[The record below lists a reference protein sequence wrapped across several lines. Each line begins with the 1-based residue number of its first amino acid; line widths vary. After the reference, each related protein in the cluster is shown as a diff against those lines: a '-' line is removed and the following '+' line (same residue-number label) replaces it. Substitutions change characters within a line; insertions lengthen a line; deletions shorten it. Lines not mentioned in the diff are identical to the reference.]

1 MGRIWIVTE
10 GAPDAAALAYFSTP
24 ASAESYRRLLVERYG
39 LGKNL
44 SLNGRQ
50 LARDAG
56 AWELGLGPAV
66 CEKTLDEAIT
76 NLPGSWSVKVD
87 ESLHMIACQFSTQ
100 FKATKSPD
108 HYRTGIHAICQAYGA
123 TPHAALDNAR
133 KAMISYLG
141 KNHSWR

>member
-1 MGRIWIVTE
+1 MGRIWIVTDGE
-10 GAPDAAALAYFSTP
+10 PNSAPLAYFS
-24 ASAESYRRLLVERYG
+24 SAFTAENYRRLLVERYS

-44 SLNGRQ
+44 SVNGRPI
-50 LARDAG
+50 AG
-56 AWELGLGPAV
+56 EAGNWQLGLGPAV
-66 CEKTLDEAIT
+66 VEKAVDESSSS
-76 NLPGSWSVKVD
+76 LPGAWSVKVD

-108 HYRTGIHAICQAYGA
+108 HYRTGIHAICQAYGP
-123 TPHAALDNAR
+123 TPHGALDSAR